1 LPILVNL
8 VYSVIFFY
16 LIWQN
21 KMVVVV
27 FFSETKT
34 LELSSDCFWLI
45 FKVQETGAIFFLGL

>member
-1 LPILVNL
+1 MVVFLPILVNL

-27 FFSETKT
+27 VVVEW
-34 LELSSDCFWLI
+34 DY
-45 FKVQETGAIFFLGL
+45 

>member
-1 LPILVNL
+1 MYNLVKAISFSCNSSARLLTSILGSFFPILVNL

-27 FFSETKT
+27 VV
-34 LELSSDCFWLI
+34 LAQL
-45 FKVQETGAIFFLGL
+45 